1 METRYTRNRIY
12 LTESEQS
19 IIKNYPILLGG
30 CGIGSVI
37 AECALRFGF
46 ENIKIVDGDDVERS
60 NLNRQNY
67 TEEDISKSKTE
78 ALKERLLS
86 INKKAKIS
94 SFDSFLTPDNIIEQ
108 IKGCKIAINALDFS
122 SDAPLLFD
130 KLCQE
135 NNIPVLHPY
144 NIGWA
149 GLVTVID
156 PEGLSLDSIK
166 NPEEDFN
173 EVKMV
178 EYALGYL
185 NYWGISSEWMND
197 VISKFKNEKENLS
210 PPQLAV
216 ASWTLASMCTHL
228 LFDIATRRSY
238 KRFPKFYMSSLMSI

>member
-1 METRYTRNRIY
+1 MV
-12 LTESEQS
+12 
-19 IIKNYPILLGG
+19 LG
-30 CGIGSVI
+30 
-37 AECALRFGF
+37 ALSP
-46 ENIKIVDGDDVERS
+46 NV
-60 NLNRQNY
+60 LY
-67 TEEDISKSKTE
+67 
-78 ALKERLLS
+78 
-86 INKKAKIS
+86 
-94 SFDSFLTPDNIIEQ
+94 
-108 IKGCKIAINALDFS
+108 ALDFS

-149 GLVTVID
+149 ELITVID

-185 NYWGISSEWMND
+185 NYWGIFSEWIND

-238 KRFPKFYMSSLMSI
+238 KRFPKFYLSSLMSI